1 MAYNTNDKTGI
12 DIVIARYL
20 TDNATH
26 DEIDTLLRWIQQS
39 EENRKYFFEQQD
51 IWENLHPSF
60 RLKDIDTEKAER
72 RLLFRTGI
80 ASRGSVVLRKI
91 LMLWSR
97 FAAVA
102 LLPLLAIL
110 LYFTLRPGESSP
122 RYDDVTLYTAYGCT
136 SMATLPD
143 STVVWLN
150 ANSTLR
156 YSPNMDGDSRN
167 VDLRG
172 EAYFD
177 VQADAAHPFNVHTPY
192 ITVTATGTEF
202 NVNAYDSDASVTL
215 AEGKVNVEADGKEQL
230 LLPGEHLSVRDG
242 RTSISNNIDL
252 DKYCAWRDGILI
264 FDDDPLTD
272 ICRRLQ
278 QIYDVEFDI
287 APELNRQ
294 TFHMIL
300 KGENISEII
309 HLFELSAPVKC
320 IAEDK
325 SAERTKSHQKIHI
338 IPS

>member
-1 MAYNTNDKTGI
+1 M
-12 DIVIARYL
+12 VIAHYL

-26 DEIDTLLRWIQQS
+26 DEIDALLRWIQQS

-60 RLKDIDTEKAER
+60 HLKDIDTEKAER
-72 RLLFRTGI
+72 KRLFRTGI
-80 ASRGSVVLRKI
+80 TSRGSAMMKKI
-91 LMLWSR
+91 LRLWSR

-110 LYFTLRPGESSP
+110 LYFTLKPGESSP
-122 RYDDVTLYTAYGCT
+122 RYDYVTLYAAYGCT

-156 YSPNMDGDSRN
+156 YSPDMDGNSRD
-167 VDLRG
+167 VDLHG

-202 NVNAYDSDASVTL
+202 NVNVYDSDASVTL
-215 AEGKVNVEADGKEQL
+215 VKGKVNVEADGKEQP
-230 LLPGEHLSVRDG
+230 LLPGERLSVRDG

-287 APELNRQ
+287 APELNDQ

-325 SAERTKSHQKIHI
+325 NAGRTKSHQKIHI